1 MTLTLPTRQ
10 SSFRRHPL
18 CRGEVEDVVRFSLVA
33 AVLLV
38 SILACGFRVEGAEPT
53 PAERVATLRSTL
65 ARHPYNGVLRW
76 QLALAELQAG
86 NPSGAVREL
95 RRAHDAGLELNLE
108 DPRLSPLRGDA
119 AFKRLAETIRQS
131 RPPIPAGPTAFRIPE
146 RDLIP
151 EGIAFDPEDDSFYV
165 GSLLKRKIVHVRRDG
180 SVADL
185 AGPKEGV
192 PVDVLGLRVDA
203 ARRQLWAAVVVRD
216 GRPKDRPS
224 PALLLVELPSGRIR
238 ASYGPTDDG
247 KHLFN
252 DIALLADGT
261 VFVTDSEA
269 GTVYRLRPGETAL
282 SRLLPPGSF
291 DYPNGIAPSVDGRAV
306 YVADG
311 LDGVTRLDP
320 ETGKRTVLHRP
331 KGVSLDMIDGLY
343 LVSGGLVAVQNGTGV
358 DRVAWFGLDRAGT
371 RVVSAKVLARA
382 DPRFHI
388 PTTAAVAPD
397 GLYLLANSLIDALG
411 DDGALRPGQELSEP
425 LVVKVP
431 LPATR

>member
-1 MTLTLPTRQ
+1 M
-10 SSFRRHPL
+10 
-18 CRGEVEDVVRFSLVA
+18 RFSSVASLVLIPA
-33 AVLLV
+33 
-38 SILACGFRVEGAEPT
+38 LALTSRVEGIEPT
-53 PAERVATLRSTL
+53 PAERVTTLRSAL
-65 ARHPYNGVLRW
+65 ARHPGNAVFRW

-86 NPSGAVREL
+86 NPSGADREL
-95 RRAHDAGLELNLE
+95 RRAHEAGLELNLE
-108 DPRLSPLRGDA
+108 DPRLTPLRGDP
-119 AFKRLAETIRQS
+119 AFQRLAKTVRQS

-146 RDLIP
+146 KDLIP
-151 EGIAFDPEDDSFYV
+151 EGIAFDPEDGSFYV
-165 GSLLKRKIVHVRRDG
+165 GSLLKRKIVCVRRDG
-180 SVADL
+180 SIADL

-192 PVDVLGLRVDA
+192 PGDVLGLRIDA
-203 ARRQLWAAVVVRD
+203 ARRRLWAAVVVRE
-216 GRPKDRPS
+216 GRSKDRPS
-224 PALLLVELPSGRIR
+224 SALLLVELPAGRIGV
-238 ASYGPTDDG
+238 SYEPAYGG

-261 VFVTDSEA
+261 VFVTDSEE
-269 GTVYRLRPGETAL
+269 GTVYRLRPGESAL

-291 DYPNGIAPSVDGRAV
+291 DYPNGIAASEDGRAV

-311 LDGVTRLDP
+311 LDGITRLDP
-320 ETGKRTVLHRP
+320 ATGKRTVLRRP
-331 KGVSLDMIDGLY
+331 KGVSLDVIDGLY

-358 DRVAWFGLDRAGT
+358 DRVAWFGLDRTGK

-397 GLYLLANSLIDALG
+397 GLFLLANSLIDAIG
-411 DDGALRPGQELSEP
+411 DDGALRPGRELSEP

>member
-1 MTLTLPTRQ
+1 MRSWFVSSLLLISTLTCTSP
-10 SSFRRHPL
+10 
-18 CRGEVEDVVRFSLVA
+18 
-33 AVLLV
+33 
-38 SILACGFRVEGAEPT
+38 VEGADPD
-53 PAERVATLRSTL
+53 PAGRMATLRSAL
-65 ARHPYNGVLRW
+65 ARHPDNGVLRW

-95 RRAHDAGLELNLE
+95 RRAHEAGLELNLA
-108 DPRLSPLRGDA
+108 DPRLTPLRGDP
-119 AFKRLAETIRQS
+119 AFQRLAQTVRQS

-146 RDLIP
+146 KDLIP
-151 EGIAFDPEDDSFYV
+151 EGIAYDPEDDSFYV
-165 GSLLKRKIVHVRRDG
+165 GSILKRKIVRVRRDG

-192 PVDVLGLRVDA
+192 PGDVLGLRVDGT
-203 ARRQLWAAVVVRD
+203 RRRLWAAVVVRE

-224 PALLLVELPSGRIR
+224 TALLLVELPAGRIG
-238 ASYGPTDDG
+238 ASYEPAGDG

-269 GTVYRLRPGETAL
+269 GTVYRLRPGDTAL

-311 LDGVTRLDP
+311 LDGVTLLDFAS
-320 ETGKRTVLHRP
+320 GKRTLLRRP
-331 KGVSLDMIDGLY
+331 KGVSLDVIDGLY

-358 DRVAWFGLDRAGT
+358 DRVAWFGLDPTGT
-371 RVVSAKVLARA
+371 RVVSEKVLARA

-388 PTTAAVAPD
+388 PTTAAAAPD
-397 GLYLLANSLIDALG
+397 GLYLLANSFIDALG
-411 DDGALRPGQELSEP
+411 DDGALRPGRELSDP